1 MKIAYLINQY
11 PKVSHSFIRRE
22 IIALE
27 SQGLTVKRFSIR
39 KLSDELVDSM
49 DIQEL
54 GKTQFILDVGIFGLL
69 VNLFK
74 IALFSPLKFFQALRV
89 TVKIGYNSDR
99 GLLRNLAYLSEA
111 CVLSFFLKREG
122 IKHIH
127 AHFGTNS
134 TAVAMLVS
142 ILNEF
147 TYSFTIHGPDEFDK
161 SRAIALSEK
170 IKRATFVA
178 VISNYGK
185 SQVYRW
191 CNYQDWQ
198 KIHIIHCGLDE
209 KFIQAEIT
217 PIPSENKLV
226 CVGRLCPQ
234 KGQLLLLDAIALLK
248 QRGINCQLTLVGD
261 GELREEIETLAEK
274 LDIKSQITITGWA
287 SSDEV
292 KAKITEAKLMVMPS
306 FAEGLPVV
314 IMESLALGRPVV
326 STYVAGIPELV
337 VEGESGWLCFAGDIE
352 SLTNKLEKA
361 LSLSTEELTRMGKIG
376 KEKVLENHDIE
387 KEARKLT
394 QLFETYFQ
402 KGDLSQQL
410 R

>member
-1 MKIAYLINQY
+1 MKIAYLVNQY

-22 IIALE
+22 IMALE
-27 SQGLTVKRFSIR
+27 SQGITVKRFSVR
-39 KLSDELVDSM
+39 KLADELVDSL

-54 GKTQFILDVGIFGLL
+54 EKTQFILDVGILGLL

-74 IALFSPLKFFQALRV
+74 IALFSPFNFFQALRV
-89 TVKIGYNSDR
+89 TFKIGFNSDR
-99 GLLRNLAYLSEA
+99 GLWFNLAYLAEA
-111 CVLSFFLKREG
+111 CVLSFLLKREG
-122 IKHIH
+122 IRHIH

-134 TAVAMLVS
+134 TAVAMLAS
-142 ILNEF
+142 ILGDF
-147 TYSFTIHGPDEFDK
+147 TYSFTIHGPEEFDK
-161 SRAIALSEK
+161 PRAIALSEK
-170 IKRATFVA
+170 IKRATFVV

-191 CNYQDWQ
+191 CNYQDWH
-198 KIHIIHCGLDE
+198 KIHLIHCGVDE
-209 KFIQAEIT
+209 KFIQGEMT
-217 PIPSENKLV
+217 PLASENKLV

-248 QRGINCQLTLVGD
+248 QRGISCQLTLVGD

-287 SSDEV
+287 SSEEV

-352 SLTNKLEKA
+352 SLSNKLAKA
-361 LSLSTEELTRMGKIG
+361 LSLSTEELTQMGKRG
-376 KEKVLENHDIE
+376 REKVLKNHDIYIE
-387 KEARKLT
+387 TKKLKT
-394 QLFETYFQ
+394 LFEEIS
-402 KGDLSQQL
+402 K
-410 R
+410 

>member
-27 SQGLTVKRFSIR
+27 SQEIIVKRFSIR
-39 KLSDELVDSM
+39 KLSDELVDSL

-54 GKTQFILDVGIFGLL
+54 QKTQFILDVGILGLL

-74 IALFSPLKFFQALRV
+74 IALFSPLKFLQAFRV
-89 TVKIGYNSDR
+89 TVQIGYNSDR
-99 GLLRNLAYLSEA
+99 GLLRNLAYLAEA
-111 CVLSFFLKREG
+111 CVLSFLLKQEG
-122 IKHIH
+122 IRHIH

-134 TAVAMLVS
+134 TAVAMLTS
-142 ILNEF
+142 ILGDF
-147 TYSFTIHGPDEFDK
+147 TYSFTIHGPEEFDK
-161 SRAIALSEK
+161 PRAIALSEK
-170 IKRATFVA
+170 IKRATFVVA
-178 VISNYGK
+178 ISNYGK

-191 CNYQDWQ
+191 CNYQDWS

-352 SLTNKLEKA
+352 SLTDKLEKA
-361 LSLSTEELTRMGKIG
+361 LSLSTEELAKMGKIG
-376 KEKVLENHDIE
+376 KEKVKKYHDISVETE
-387 KEARKLT
+387 KLKK
-394 QLFETYFQ
+394 LFE
-402 KGDLSQQL
+402 GI
-410 R
+410 